1 MLILKNI
8 IIFNIIALIF
18 LSTIFGY
25 GLFFKKVL
33 INKITIN
40 THESGFFGFIIIY
53 LISNLIHFFFPL
65 TNEVSYIFIII
76 GLIFFIRYFNFNKYL
91 IHKNFLFSLLIFF
104 LVVLT
109 INFHDDRYWYQLPY
123 INYYQNYKTIIGI
136 NSLNFFFYGNSIYDI
151 MSIFNIGKFP
161 NSIVYILPSSIIF
174 FISFFI
180 LQEIKN
186 KNFNHLLILLI
197 FFSFLILFRYAR
209 SKEYG
214 ADLFTMSLMFLVIY
228 YSWKE
233 NEKSSIDNLFKIF
246 VLFIFSIF
254 SKIYAIF
261 IIFYPIYF
269 LLKNFKQS
277 ILLIKNKSFIILIFL
292 LISVSFLKNYL
303 HSSCL
308 IYPIKLTCISN
319 NVWYNGDKVI
329 EGLQVDGEAIA
340 KGFKNYIYKE
350 QDPNL
355 TAKDFLEKYKYKYF
369 KYLILDKDIERIII
383 SFFIFIITYL
393 IFFRSLKMT
402 KNDKYKNLFL
412 LSILSLLFWLL
423 YLPQSRYGGN
433 MIILIFIASFFGYF
447 SKSVKIKYDKISIIF
462 IILSIIFF
470 STKNIDRI
478 NNQIIFSKNNSIDFP
493 FKKFNDFSATEINYD
508 NFNFVISN
516 HIRYC
521 TNSKIICT
529 TDSNFKSIDKI
540 FLKKT
545 YMLIQP
551 NRDKLNLALKK
562 QAYDHKLTYINYK

>member
-1 MLILKNI
+1 MLINI
-8 IIFNIIALIF
+8 ILFYIISLIF

-25 GLFFKKVL
+25 GLFFKNIL
-33 INKITIN
+33 NNSISIKI
-40 THESGFFGFIIIY
+40 HEVGFFGFITIY
-53 LISNLIHFFFPL
+53 LISNLVHFVQPL
-65 TNEVSYIFIII
+65 TNEVSYVFIIA
-76 GLIFFIRYFNFNKYL
+76 GLIFFIKYFNFKKNL
-91 IHKNFLFSLLIFF
+91 INKNFLFSLLIFF
-104 LVVLT
+104 VVVLT

-151 MSIFNIGKFP
+151 MSIFNIAKLS
-161 NSIVYILPSSIIF
+161 NSIVYIIPSSIIF
-174 FISFFI
+174 FVSFFI

-186 KNFNHLLILLI
+186 KNFNHFLILLI
-197 FFSFLILFRYAR
+197 FYSFLILFRYTR

-214 ADLFTMSLMFLVIY
+214 ADLFTMSLMFLVVY

-233 NEKSSIDNLFKIF
+233 NDKSSTDNLFKIF
-246 VLFIFSIF
+246 VLFVFAIF

-261 IIFYPIYF
+261 IIFYPTYF
-269 LLKNFKQS
+269 LFKNFKQT
-277 ILLIKNKSFIILIFL
+277 ILLIKKKSFIIVIFL
-292 LISVSFLKNYL
+292 LLSVSFLKNYL

-308 IYPIKLTCISN
+308 IYPVKITCVSK

-329 EGLQVDGEAIA
+329 EALQADGEAIA

-350 QDPNL
+350 KNPNL
-355 TAKDFLEKYKYKYF
+355 TANDFLEKYRYKYF

-393 IFFRSLKMT
+393 IFFRSLKLY
-402 KNDKYKNLFL
+402 KNKKYKNLFL
-412 LSILSLLFWLL
+412 LSILSLFFWLL

-433 MIILIFIASFFGYF
+433 MIILIFFASFFAYLI
-447 SKSVKIKYDKISIIF
+447 KNINIKYDKISIIF
-462 IILSIIFF
+462 IITSIIFF
-470 STKNIDRI
+470 STKNINRI
-478 NNQIIFSKNNSIDFP
+478 NNQIIFSKNNNIDFP
-493 FKKFNDFSATEINYD
+493 FKKFDDYSATKIKYNNID
-508 NFNFVISN
+508 FVISN

-521 TNSKIICT
+521 VNSKILCT

-545 YMLIQP
+545 YMIIQP
-551 NRDKLNLALKK
+551 NRDKLDFALKK

>member
-1 MLILKNI
+1 MLINI
-8 IIFNIIALIF
+8 ILFYIISLIF

-25 GLFFKKVL
+25 GLFFKNIL
-33 INKITIN
+33 NNSISIKI
-40 THESGFFGFIIIY
+40 HEVGFFGFITIY
-53 LISNLIHFFFPL
+53 LISNLVHFVQPL
-65 TNEVSYIFIII
+65 TNEVSYVFIIA
-76 GLIFFIRYFNFNKYL
+76 GLIFFIKYFNFKKNL
-91 IHKNFLFSLLIFF
+91 INKNFLFSLLIFF
-104 LVVLT
+104 VVVLT

-151 MSIFNIGKFP
+151 MSIFNIAKLS
-161 NSIVYILPSSIIF
+161 NSIVYIIPSSIIF
-174 FISFFI
+174 FVSFFI

-186 KNFNHLLILLI
+186 KNFNHFLILLI
-197 FFSFLILFRYAR
+197 FYSFLILFRYTR

-214 ADLFTMSLMFLVIY
+214 ADLFTMSLMFLVVY

-233 NEKSSIDNLFKIF
+233 NDKSSTDNLFKIF
-246 VLFIFSIF
+246 VLFVFAIF

-261 IIFYPIYF
+261 IIFYPTYF
-269 LLKNFKQS
+269 LFKNFKQT
-277 ILLIKNKSFIILIFL
+277 ILLIKKKSFIIVIFL
-292 LISVSFLKNYL
+292 LLSVSFLKNYL

-308 IYPIKLTCISN
+308 IYPVKITCVSK

-329 EGLQVDGEAIA
+329 EALQADGEAIA

-350 QDPNL
+350 KNPNL
-355 TAKDFLEKYKYKYF
+355 TANDFLEKYKYKYF

-393 IFFRSLKMT
+393 IFFRSLKLY
-402 KNDKYKNLFL
+402 KNKKYKNLFL
-412 LSILSLLFWLL
+412 LSILSLFFWLL

-433 MIILIFIASFFGYF
+433 MIILIFFASFFAYLI
-447 SKSVKIKYDKISIIF
+447 KNINIKYDKISIIF
-462 IILSIIFF
+462 IITSIIFF
-470 STKNIDRI
+470 STKNINRI
-478 NNQIIFSKNNSIDFP
+478 NNQIIFSKNNNIDFP
-493 FKKFNDFSATEINYD
+493 FKKFDDYSATKIKYNNID
-508 NFNFVISN
+508 FVISN

-521 TNSKIICT
+521 VNSKILCT

-545 YMLIQP
+545 YMIIQP
-551 NRDKLNLALKK
+551 NRDKLDFALKK

>member
-1 MLILKNI
+1 MMLINI
-8 IIFNIIALIF
+8 IIFYNISLIF

-25 GLFFKKVL
+25 GLFFKNVL
-33 INKITIN
+33 KNSITIK
-40 THESGFFGFIIIY
+40 THEAGFFGYIIIY
-53 LISNLIHFFFPL
+53 LISNLTHFFLPL
-65 TNEVSYIFIII
+65 TNEVSYVFIII
-76 GLIFFIRYFNFNKYL
+76 GLIFFIRFFNFKKYL
-91 IHKNFLFSLLIFF
+91 INKNFLFSLIIFL

-136 NSLNFFFYGNSIYDI
+136 NSLNFFFYGNSIYEI
-151 MSIFNIGKFP
+151 MSIFNIGKIP
-161 NSIVYILPSSIIF
+161 NSIVYIIPGSIIF

-186 KNFNHLLILLI
+186 KNFNYILILLI
-197 FFSFLILFRYAR
+197 FFSFLVLFRYAR

-214 ADLFTMSLMFLVIY
+214 ADLFTMSLMFLVVY
-228 YSWKE
+228 YCWKE
-233 NEKSSIDNLFKIF
+233 NEKSSMNNLFKIF

-269 LLKNFKQS
+269 LFKNFKQA
-277 ILLIKNKSFIILIFL
+277 IRLIKKKSFIIIIFL

-308 IYPIKLTCISN
+308 IYPVKITCVSK

-329 EGLQVDGEAIA
+329 EGLQVDGEAIS

-350 QDPNL
+350 QNPKL
-355 TAKDFLEKYKYKYF
+355 TANDFLEKYRYKYF
-369 KYLILDKDIERIII
+369 KYLILDKDIERIAV
-383 SFFIFIITYL
+383 SFFTFIITYL
-393 IFFRSLKMT
+393 IFFRSLKIR

-412 LSILSLLFWLL
+412 LSILSLLFWLF

-433 MIILIFIASFFGYF
+433 MIILVFIASFFSYF
-447 SKSVKIKYDKISIIF
+447 TKNIKIKYDKISITF
-462 IILSIIFF
+462 IIVSIIFF
-470 STKNIDRI
+470 LTKNINRI
-478 NNQIIFSKNNSIDFP
+478 NSQIIFSKNNNIDFP
-493 FKKFNDFSATEINYD
+493 FKRFNDFQVTNIKYN

-521 TNSKIICT
+521 ANSKTLCT

-545 YMLIQP
+545 YMYIIP
-551 NRDKLNLALKK
+551 NREKLNLTLEE

>member
-1 MLILKNI
+1 MLINI
-8 IIFNIIALIF
+8 ILFYIISLIF

-25 GLFFKKVL
+25 GLFFKNIL
-33 INKITIN
+33 NNSISIKI
-40 THESGFFGFIIIY
+40 HEVGFFGFITIY
-53 LISNLIHFFFPL
+53 LISNLVHFVQPL
-65 TNEVSYIFIII
+65 TNEVSYVFIIA
-76 GLIFFIRYFNFNKYL
+76 GLIFFIKYFNFKKNL
-91 IHKNFLFSLLIFF
+91 INKNFLFSLLIFF
-104 LVVLT
+104 VVVLT

-151 MSIFNIGKFP
+151 MSIFNIAKLS
-161 NSIVYILPSSIIF
+161 NSIVYIIPSSILF
-174 FISFFI
+174 FVSFFI

-186 KNFNHLLILLI
+186 KNFNHFLILLI
-197 FFSFLILFRYAR
+197 FYSFLILFRYTR

-214 ADLFTMSLMFLVIY
+214 ADLFTMSLMFLVVY

-233 NEKSSIDNLFKIF
+233 NDKSSTDNLFKIF
-246 VLFIFSIF
+246 VLFVFAIF

-261 IIFYPIYF
+261 IIFYPTYF
-269 LLKNFKQS
+269 LFKNFKQT
-277 ILLIKNKSFIILIFL
+277 ILLIKKKSFIIVIFL
-292 LISVSFLKNYL
+292 LLSVSFLKNYL

-308 IYPIKLTCISN
+308 IYPVKITCVSK

-329 EGLQVDGEAIA
+329 EALQADGEAIA

-350 QDPNL
+350 KNPNL
-355 TAKDFLEKYKYKYF
+355 TANDFLEKYRYKYF

-393 IFFRSLKMT
+393 IFFRSLKLY
-402 KNDKYKNLFL
+402 KNKKYKNLFL
-412 LSILSLLFWLL
+412 LSILSLFFWLL

-433 MIILIFIASFFGYF
+433 MIILIFFASFFAYLI
-447 SKSVKIKYDKISIIF
+447 KNINIKYDKISIIF
-462 IILSIIFF
+462 IITSIIFF
-470 STKNIDRI
+470 STKNINRI
-478 NNQIIFSKNNSIDFP
+478 NNQIIFSKNNNIDFP
-493 FKKFNDFSATEINYD
+493 FKKFDDYSATKIKYNNID
-508 NFNFVISN
+508 FVISN

-521 TNSKIICT
+521 VNSKILCT

-545 YMLIQP
+545 YMIIQP
-551 NRDKLNLALKK
+551 NRDKLDFALKK